1 VKKQKSPTRAQQ
13 GEENSRG
20 AAQEI
25 NTPIPKVCRNRKG
38 IEKSRRGVNQVDG
51 NTENPLSSTLML
63 MYLSDPKR
71 RSLVTDAHWE
81 QGE

>member
-1 VKKQKSPTRAQQ
+1 VEKQKSPTRRSKLPWSS
-13 GEENSRG
+13 SRN
-20 AAQEI
+20 QHP
-25 NTPIPKVCRNRKG
+25 NPKSLPEQKG

-51 NTENPLSSTLML
+51 KTENPLSSTLML